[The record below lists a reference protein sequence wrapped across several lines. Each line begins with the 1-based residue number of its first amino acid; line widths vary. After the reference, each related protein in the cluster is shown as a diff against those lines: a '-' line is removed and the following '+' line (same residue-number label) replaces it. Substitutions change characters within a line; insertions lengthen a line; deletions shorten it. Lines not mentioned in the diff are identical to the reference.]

1 MSSGIILGAAVTA
14 GGLTQ
19 QFSTGGN
26 FSQAEEALSL
36 YAAYRSGPVWGNAV
50 ASYGLL
56 QDHIARQVILGT
68 FTDQNNADT
77 NGQSLALALRGG
89 GDFKLGA
96 VTTGLVAGMV
106 LQQIN
111 LNGFT
116 ETGTSGVSAL
126 SFGS

>member
-1 MSSGIILGAAVTA
+1 MTA
-14 GGLTQ
+14 DDYVG
-19 QFSTGGN
+19 
-26 FSQAEEALSL
+26 
-36 YAAYRSGPVWGNAV
+36 
-50 ASYGLL
+50 
-56 QDHIARQVILGT
+56 VILGT